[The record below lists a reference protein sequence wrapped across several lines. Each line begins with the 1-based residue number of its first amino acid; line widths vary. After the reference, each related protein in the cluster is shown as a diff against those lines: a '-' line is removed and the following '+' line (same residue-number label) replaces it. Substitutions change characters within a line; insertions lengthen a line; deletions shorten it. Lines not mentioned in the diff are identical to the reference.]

1 MSVTLERRGNVALAI
16 IDRPPVNAIDSS
28 VRAGLINAVTEA
40 SNDSS
45 VAAIVIV
52 CRGRTFL
59 SGADLTE
66 LASGIQPPPYRET
79 LSTIENCAKPVI
91 AALHGTALGGGLE
104 IAMACHYRCAT
115 ATARVGLPEITLGLV
130 PGAGGTQRLPRLVG
144 AIRALEMLI
153 DGAPISA
160 SRAVEIGLIDTIV
173 GEDIIEAAERYA
185 RELIAAHAPPR
196 PAYSR
201 SSQGTELDAAA
212 VEAVLNRAARAL
224 KGRTTQHAVVRA
236 IRAAIELP
244 FDRGLDLEAQI
255 SAETLDS
262 LESRALR
269 HVFFA
274 ERECARIPDLTAG
287 TRPAEIQRAAV
298 VGAGTM
304 GRGIAIAL
312 ADAGLPT
319 RLIEREQGALDLALR
334 SIHEHYESAARRG
347 RMDKSEIERRMGRI
361 SGGVAL
367 EAAADASVVIE
378 AVFEDMA
385 LKCSVLERLDAI
397 VPDSTI
403 LASNTSSLSVTQL
416 AAGTKHPD
424 RVLGLHFFSPAN
436 VMRLLEIVRG
446 RLTSEQTLQTGLA
459 LAKLLRKVGVV
470 VGDGFGFVGNRMM
483 LDGYFR
489 ESELMLLQGVAPERI
504 DAVMEEFGFAMGPN
518 RVNDLAGI
526 DVGTKVRIELA
537 KREPRAAPYHV
548 VSDALTALGRLGQ
561 KSGSGVYRYASG
573 DRTPIHDEA
582 VDALTAQLAKQ
593 YSIAPREVSNVEIE
607 QRCVLSLINIG
618 ANILAE
624 DLAYRASDIDVV
636 WTSGYGFP
644 RWRGG
649 PMFHADSLGLANV
662 VDGIRAMASTG
673 GGEYWRVSPLLLE
686 LAESGGTFA
695 DWDRKRR
702 G

>member
-1 MSVTLERRGNVALAI
+1 V
-16 IDRPPVNAIDSS
+16 
-28 VRAGLINAVTEA
+28 
-40 SNDSS
+40 
-45 VAAIVIV
+45 
-52 CRGRTFL
+52 
-59 SGADLTE
+59 
-66 LASGIQPPPYRET
+66 
-79 LSTIENCAKPVI
+79 
-91 AALHGTALGGGLE
+91 
-104 IAMACHYRCAT
+104 
-115 ATARVGLPEITLGLV
+115 
-130 PGAGGTQRLPRLVG
+130 
-144 AIRALEMLI
+144 
-153 DGAPISA
+153 
-160 SRAVEIGLIDTIV
+160 
-173 GEDIIEAAERYA
+173 RYA
-185 RELIAAHAPPR
+185 SQLIASHAAPR
-196 PAYSR
+196 PAHSR
-201 SSQGTELDAAA
+201 ASGPELDPVA
-212 VEAVLNRAARAL
+212 VEAVLSRAARAL

-236 IRAAIELP
+236 IRAATELP
-244 FDRGLDLEAQI
+244 FESGLDLETQI

-274 ERECARIPDLTAG
+274 ERECGRIPDVQADA
-287 TRPAEIQRAAV
+287 RPAEIQRAAV
-298 VGAGTM
+298 IGAGTM

-319 RLIEREQGALDLALR
+319 RLIEQEQPALDRALQAIR
-334 SIHEHYESAARRG
+334 EHYESAARRG
-347 RMDKSEIERRMGRI
+347 RIDMAEIERRMDRI
-361 SGGVAL
+361 GGALEL
-367 EAAADASVVIE
+367 EAAGDASVVIE

-385 LKCSVLERLDAI
+385 LKRSVLSRLDRI
-397 VPDSTI
+397 VADSTI

-416 AAGTKHPD
+416 AEATSRPD

-446 RLTSEQTLQTGLA
+446 RQTSDATLQTGLA
-459 LAKLLRKVGVV
+459 LAKMLRKVGVV

-504 DAVMEEFGFAMGPN
+504 DAVMEAFGFAMGPN

-526 DVGTKVRIELA
+526 DVGTKVRLELA

-573 DRTPIHDEA
+573 DRTPIHDAA
-582 VDALTAQLAKQ
+582 VDALTAQIAAQ
-593 YSIAPREVSNVEIE
+593 YSIAPRQVSDQEIE

-618 ANILAE
+618 ASILE
-624 DLAYRASDIDVV
+624 EGLAYRASDIDVI

-649 PMFHADSLGLANV
+649 PMFYADSLGLTRV
-662 VDGIRAMASTG
+662 ESEIRAMQTTG
-673 GGEYWRVSPLLLE
+673 GGDYWRVSGLLSQ
-686 LAESGGTFA
+686 LAASGSTFA
-695 DWDRKRR
+695 EWDRKRR